1 MRDEFYGDRRD
12 LWKWTIALR
21 EAHSGRKI
29 LHVAMLHPAP
39 RRLRQMPRDIDE
51 RVWEFFKKEW
61 ECLDAETSR
70 CSRIARLG
78 DEVKLISSPFDNKRR
93 SQYFGSVVTTL
104 ASRSRDERYVV
115 LLDPDTGIAGS
126 KATSKHICA
135 DDVKTVWGAM
145 RTGDVLLILPAQRPC
160 GKATLDCRKE
170 TVTGQVDWAVR
181 LSNKGS
187 PALRRLLLRR

>member
-1 MRDEFYGDRRD
+1 
-12 LWKWTIALR
+12 
-21 EAHSGRKI
+21 
-29 LHVAMLHPAP
+29 
-39 RRLRQMPRDIDE
+39 MPRDIDE

-145 RTGDVLLILPAQRPC
+145 RTGDVLLIYQHNAHVEKQRWIAE
-160 GKATLDCRKE
+160 KKQLLARS
-170 TVTGQVDWAVR
+170 TGRSDSLIRDHPHSDVCYFVVE
-181 LSNKGS
+181 K
-187 PALRRLLLRR
+187 